1 MTNQTVIRKRV
12 HNFYL
17 AHQSKS
23 KSFTVAHFK
32 LEGIP
37 KSTIYR
43 IIGQAE
49 KGIGYVRKTGSGR
62 KAKIMSKNG
71 ISMLIKTFDH
81 SCGIFQTQAARKC
94 TCSQQFISKTLKN
107 KTD

>member
-1 MTNQTVIRKRV
+1 MTNQTDIRM

-43 IIGQAE
+43 IIGQVE

-81 SCGIFQTQAARKC
+81 SCGISQTQAARKFK
-94 TCSQQFISKTLKN
+94 CSQQFISKTLKIRH
-107 KTD
+107 